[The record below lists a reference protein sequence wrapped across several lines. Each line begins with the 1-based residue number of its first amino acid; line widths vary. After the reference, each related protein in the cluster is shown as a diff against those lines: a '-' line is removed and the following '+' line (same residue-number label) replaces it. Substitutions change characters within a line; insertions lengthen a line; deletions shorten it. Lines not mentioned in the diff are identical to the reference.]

1 MTQIKCFAMIILPNF
16 FSIDCKERQI
26 YEMLIGMIIV
36 SHSNLKF
43 TVFWGC
49 ALLLILLVVSSS
61 ISVAEA
67 RNNHAKEEN
76 KQQQQQQQQLQQT
89 NSCQG
94 DRPLCI
100 ASNVAKMIL
109 CEHAICMIGP

>member
-1 MTQIKCFAMIILPNF
+1 MTQIKGFAMIILPNF

-26 YEMLIGMIIV
+26 YEVLIGMIIV

-43 TVFWGC
+43 TVFWGF

-61 ISVAEA
+61 VSVAEA

-76 KQQQQQQQQLQQT
+76 KQQQQQQQLQQT

-94 DRPLCI
+94 DRPMCI
-100 ASNVAKMIL
+100 ASNIAKMIL

>member
-1 MTQIKCFAMIILPNF
+1 MTQIKSFAMIILPNF

-43 TVFWGC
+43 TLFWGC
-49 ALLLILLVVSSS
+49 AMLLILLVVSSS

-76 KQQQQQQQQLQQT
+76 KQQQQLQQT

>member
-1 MTQIKCFAMIILPNF
+1 MTQIKGFAMIILPNF

-26 YEMLIGMIIV
+26 YEMLVGKIIV

-61 ISVAEA
+61 ISVTEA

-76 KQQQQQQQQLQQT
+76 KQQQQLQQT

>member
-26 YEMLIGMIIV
+26 YEMLIEMIIV
-36 SHSNLKF
+36 SNSNLKF

-49 ALLLILLVVSSS
+49 ASLLILLVVSSS

-76 KQQQQQQQQLQQT
+76 KQQQQQLQQT

-94 DRPLCI
+94 NRPLCI

>member
-1 MTQIKCFAMIILPNF
+1 
-16 FSIDCKERQI
+16 
-26 YEMLIGMIIV
+26 
-36 SHSNLKF
+36 LKF
-43 TVFWGC
+43 TLFWGC
-49 ALLLILLVVSSS
+49 AMLLILLVVSSS

-76 KQQQQQQQQLQQT
+76 KQQQQLQQT

>member
-1 MTQIKCFAMIILPNF
+1 MIILPNF

-26 YEMLIGMIIV
+26 YEVLIGMIIV

-76 KQQQQQQQQLQQT
+76 KQQQQQQQLQQT

-94 DRPLCI
+94 NRPLCI

>member
-1 MTQIKCFAMIILPNF
+1 MTQIKGFAMIILPNF

-26 YEMLIGMIIV
+26 YEMLIGIIIV

-49 ALLLILLVVSSS
+49 AFLLILLVVSSS

-76 KQQQQQQQQLQQT
+76 KQQQLQQT

-100 ASNVAKMIL
+100 ASNIAKMIL

>member
-1 MTQIKCFAMIILPNF
+1 MTQIKGFAMIILPNF

-26 YEMLIGMIIV
+26 YVVLIRMIIV

-43 TVFWGC
+43 TVVWAC
-49 ALLLILLVVSSS
+49 TLLLILLVLSSS

-67 RNNHAKEEN
+67 RNSHAKEGS
-76 KQQQQQQQQLQQT
+76 KQQQQLQQT
-89 NSCQG
+89 NACQG

>member
-1 MTQIKCFAMIILPNF
+1 MTQIKGFAMIILPNF

-49 ALLLILLVVSSS
+49 ALLLILLVVASI

-76 KQQQQQQQQLQQT
+76 KQQQQLQQT

>member
-1 MTQIKCFAMIILPNF
+1 MTQIKGFAMIILPNF

-43 TVFWGC
+43 TVFWGI
-49 ALLLILLVVSSS
+49 ALLLILLAVSSS

-76 KQQQQQQQQLQQT
+76 KQQQQLQQT

>member
-1 MTQIKCFAMIILPNF
+1 MTQIKGFAMKILPNF

-43 TVFWGC
+43 TLFWGC
-49 ALLLILLVVSSS
+49 AMLLILLVVSSS

-76 KQQQQQQQQLQQT
+76 KQQQQLQQT

>member
-1 MTQIKCFAMIILPNF
+1 MTQIKGFAMIILPNF

-49 ALLLILLVVSSS
+49 ALLFILLVVASS

-76 KQQQQQQQQLQQT
+76 KQQQQLQQT

>member
-1 MTQIKCFAMIILPNF
+1 MTQIKGFAMIILPNF

-43 TVFWGC
+43 TLFWGC
-49 ALLLILLVVSSS
+49 AMLLILLVVSSS
-61 ISVAEA
+61 ISLAEA

-76 KQQQQQQQQLQQT
+76 KQQQQLQQT

>member
-1 MTQIKCFAMIILPNF
+1 
-16 FSIDCKERQI
+16 
-26 YEMLIGMIIV
+26 
-36 SHSNLKF
+36 LKF
-43 TVFWGC
+43 TVVWGC
-49 ALLLILLVVSSS
+49 ALLLILLVVFSG

-67 RNNHAKEEN
+67 RNTHAKEES
-76 KQQQQQQQQLQQT
+76 KQQQHQQLQQT

-109 CEHAICMIGP
+109 CEHAICMIEP

>member
-76 KQQQQQQQQLQQT
+76 KQQQQQLQQT

>member
-1 MTQIKCFAMIILPNF
+1 MTQIKGFAMIILPNF

-43 TVFWGC
+43 TVFCAC

-61 ISVAEA
+61 IAVAEA

-76 KQQQQQQQQLQQT
+76 KQQQQQQLQQT

-100 ASNVAKMIL
+100 ASTVAKMIL

>member
-1 MTQIKCFAMIILPNF
+1 MTQIKGFAMIILPNF

-36 SHSNLKF
+36 SHSKLKF

-76 KQQQQQQQQLQQT
+76 KQQQQLQQT

-100 ASNVAKMIL
+100 ASNVTKMIL

>member
-1 MTQIKCFAMIILPNF
+1 MIILPNF

-26 YEMLIGMIIV
+26 YEVLIGMIIV

-43 TVFWGC
+43 TVFWGF

-61 ISVAEA
+61 ISVVEA

-76 KQQQQQQQQLQQT
+76 KQQQQQHQQQQQLQQT

>member
-1 MTQIKCFAMIILPNF
+1 MIILPNF

-49 ALLLILLVVSSS
+49 TLLLVLLVVSSS

-76 KQQQQQQQQLQQT
+76 KQQQQQQQQQLQQT

>member
-1 MTQIKCFAMIILPNF
+1 MIILPNF

-26 YEMLIGMIIV
+26 YEVLIGMIIV

-76 KQQQQQQQQLQQT
+76 KQQQQQQQLQQT

-94 DRPLCI
+94 DRTLCI

>member
-1 MTQIKCFAMIILPNF
+1 MIILPNF

-26 YEMLIGMIIV
+26 YEVLIGMIIV

-43 TVFWGC
+43 TVFWGF

>member
-1 MTQIKCFAMIILPNF
+1 MTQIKGFAMIILPNF

-49 ALLLILLVVSSS
+49 ALLLILLVVASS

-67 RNNHAKEEN
+67 RNNHVKEEN
-76 KQQQQQQQQLQQT
+76 KQQQIKT
-89 NSCQG
+89 NE
-94 DRPLCI
+94 RLKP
-100 ASNVAKMIL
+100 
-109 CEHAICMIGP
+109 

>member
-1 MTQIKCFAMIILPNF
+1 MTQIKGFAMIILPNF

-26 YEMLIGMIIV
+26 YEMLVGKIIV

-43 TVFWGC
+43 TVFWGF

-76 KQQQQQQQQLQQT
+76 KQQQQLQQT

>member
-1 MTQIKCFAMIILPNF
+1 
-16 FSIDCKERQI
+16 
-26 YEMLIGMIIV
+26 
-36 SHSNLKF
+36 
-43 TVFWGC
+43 
-49 ALLLILLVVSSS
+49 
-61 ISVAEA
+61 VAEA

-76 KQQQQQQQQLQQT
+76 KQQQQQQLQQT

>member
-1 MTQIKCFAMIILPNF
+1 MTQIKGFAMIILPNF

-76 KQQQQQQQQLQQT
+76 KQQQQLQQT

-109 CEHAICMIGP
+109 CEHAICMIEP

>member
-76 KQQQQQQQQLQQT
+76 KQQQQQQQQQQLQQT

-100 ASNVAKMIL
+100 ASNVAENDIV
-109 CEHAICMIGP
+109 

>member
-1 MTQIKCFAMIILPNF
+1 MTQIKGFAMIILPNF

-26 YEMLIGMIIV
+26 YEVLIGMIIV

-43 TVFWGC
+43 TVFWGF

-76 KQQQQQQQQLQQT
+76 KQQQQLQQT

-94 DRPLCI
+94 DRPMCI
-100 ASNVAKMIL
+100 ASNIAKMIL

>member
-1 MTQIKCFAMIILPNF
+1 MIILPNF

-76 KQQQQQQQQLQQT
+76 KQQQQQQQLQQT

>member
-1 MTQIKCFAMIILPNF
+1 MIILPNF

-76 KQQQQQQQQLQQT
+76 KQQQQQQQQQQLQQT

>member
-1 MTQIKCFAMIILPNF
+1 MTQIKGFAMIILPNF

-43 TVFWGC
+43 TLFWGC
-49 ALLLILLVVSSS
+49 AMLLILLVVSSS

-76 KQQQQQQQQLQQT
+76 KRQQQLQQT

>member
-1 MTQIKCFAMIILPNF
+1 MTQIKGFAMIILPNF

-43 TVFWGC
+43 TLFWGC
-49 ALLLILLVVSSS
+49 AMLLILLVVSSS
-61 ISVAEA
+61 ISVTEA

-76 KQQQQQQQQLQQT
+76 KQQQQLQQT

>member
-1 MTQIKCFAMIILPNF
+1 MTQIKGFAMIILPNF

-26 YEMLIGMIIV
+26 YEVLIGMIIV

-43 TVFWGC
+43 TVFWGF

-61 ISVAEA
+61 ISVVEA

-76 KQQQQQQQQLQQT
+76 KQQQQLQQT

>member
-1 MTQIKCFAMIILPNF
+1 MTQIKGFAMIILPNF

-43 TVFWGC
+43 TVFWGF

-76 KQQQQQQQQLQQT
+76 KQQQQLQQT

>member
-1 MTQIKCFAMIILPNF
+1 MTQIKGFAMIILPNF

-26 YEMLIGMIIV
+26 YEVLIGMIIV

-43 TVFWGC
+43 TVFWGF

-76 KQQQQQQQQLQQT
+76 KQQQQLQQT

-94 DRPLCI
+94 NRPLCI

>member
-49 ALLLILLVVSSS
+49 ALLLILIVVSFS

-76 KQQQQQQQQLQQT
+76 KQQQQQQLQQT

>member
-1 MTQIKCFAMIILPNF
+1 
-16 FSIDCKERQI
+16 
-26 YEMLIGMIIV
+26 
-36 SHSNLKF
+36 
-43 TVFWGC
+43 
-49 ALLLILLVVSSS
+49 
-61 ISVAEA
+61 VAEA